1 MDPRR
6 IPRERQRSRKPG
18 SRRCLCWRLL
28 SLMHSNLVPCHR
40 TLGRCQSMHCE
51 LSPNNVALCKPCA
64 GTTASIC
71 TLASGGDAPV
81 DTTHRNSNIVFCSR
95 CFGSRPPFG
104 SRWFG
109 SRPPSSLRRLLA
121 VLWHASPT
129 LRTSSAIVPHP
140 AHTHASGLPTT
151 NPQCS
156 NSSPAMLSRG
166 AFPWTGPTT
175 IAMTSRRCTSLTTSL
190 RIARRCKD
198 CRRNPRCS
206 LVVVS
211 FASDV

>member
-1 MDPRR
+1 
-6 IPRERQRSRKPG
+6 
-18 SRRCLCWRLL
+18 
-28 SLMHSNLVPCHR
+28 MHSNLVPCHR

-71 TLASGGDAPV
+71 TLASGGDSPV

-121 VLWHASPT
+121 VLWHACPT

-151 NPQCS
+151 NPQRSCRTCQQLVASTARCCS
-156 NSSPAMLSRG
+156 ACMLDPQLQRMLGTG
-166 AFPWTGPTT
+166 ASITHCFGFLCGTLGKYTQN
-175 IAMTSRRCTSLTTSL
+175 IRFSERR
-190 RIARRCKD
+190 IK
-198 CRRNPRCS
+198 
-206 LVVVS
+206 
-211 FASDV
+211 